1 MTEKT
6 VRLRIVADDQATP
19 AFQRLGREMERTG
32 QQAQRTNSIFSDLGQ
47 NILGAITIGGAIQ
60 LGSQLYNLG
69 REASIAASTFTQLS
83 GGASEAAANM
93 DLLRVATGGIVDDM
107 TLMQGSSKLLQMG
120 LATTGGEVARLT
132 ELAVKLGGAMG
143 SDATSSI
150 ENFALLLANQS
161 VLRLDTFGISSARVR
176 AEIER
181 LMETGEALNREDAF
195 RMAVLSEGAVALDR
209 LGSAADAAVT
219 PVARLQ
225 TRWANFAQDFSE
237 RAAIIVEQAAA
248 TVDQLTLLIE
258 GFYARGLEMTGGRDF
273 GFPTMLGV
281 GVGSFIGQQI
291 AGPTPTMAPQQVFG
305 PAPATREQSAAA
317 YIRQSYGDLIAQG
330 ILERLRSASA
340 ASGIMNIYGPDFY
353 SAVAGQQ
360 QTAMAQF
367 QQNMI
372 AQLQS
377 NMTTP
382 FFELIQLQGN
392 RQPFYSRE
400 EANQAEVMF
409 SRISMAFDALRD
421 ADVDASIL
429 EPMTRAADQAREIR
443 DYMVEGADR
452 LENIT
457 LPQSTGAGQNPN
469 ELFGDISQQFLSGVD
484 YNQYWMNQFALQSG
498 AATPSSIAIDQLITR
513 FQTLYGNA
521 PQAGMSAIGNLE
533 TFLRQAAAQGASQE
547 QIVAGIQ
554 QLSTFGGGEMG
565 LTRAF
570 SAADIERAANAT
582 EGLTNGIE
590 EAQTA
595 VEDFDAALQEVT
607 SKSREIEFKLKV
619 DDASVPAWMK
629 TLIGAG
635 AFNIVGLGTQQG
647 NGRVPGSTT
656 TGGRSGSSRPDN
668 TVPSYAGPR

>member
-1 MTEKT
+1 MAEKT

-181 LMETGEALNREDAF
+181 LMATGEALNREDAF

-209 LGSAADAAVT
+209 LGAAADAAGT
-219 PVARLQ
+219 PLARLQ
-225 TRWANFAQDFSE
+225 ARFENMAQQAGI
-237 RAAIIVEQAAA
+237 AATNIIEQAAA
-248 TVDQLTLLIE
+248 TVEMLLQLGDLTRNLTPDQIAQIRGQLPPLLQ
-258 GFYARGLEMTGGRDF
+258 GF
-273 GFPTMLGV
+273 
-281 GVGSFIGQQI
+281 GSVPNAAADRLRAQREAALAAIGQS
-291 AGPTPTMAPQQVFG
+291 AGATGPTPFPQGLYGQ
-305 PAPATREQSAAA
+305 PAPTTLDYSFDAVGTASRES
-317 YIRQSYGDLIAQG
+317 IRQLMQQMNDLARNATN
-330 ILERLRSASA
+330 LEMPSFFSQEDATA
-340 ASGIMNIYGPDFY
+340 ANALYERVQMVVRDLQN
-353 SAVAGQQ
+353 AG
-360 QTAMAQF
+360 
-367 QQNMI
+367 
-372 AQLQS
+372 
-377 NMTTP
+377 
-382 FFELIQLQGN
+382 
-392 RQPFYSRE
+392 
-400 EANQAEVMF
+400 
-409 SRISMAFDALRD
+409 
-421 ADVDASIL
+421 VDASIL

-452 LENIT
+452 LENAT
-457 LPQSTGAGQNPN
+457 LPQITGAGQNPN

-498 AATPSSIAIDQLITR
+498 AATPSSLAIDQLITR

-635 AFNIVGLGTQQG
+635 ALNIVGAGVG
-647 NGRVPGSTT
+647 GNNGRTPGQTNTGGASGST
-656 TGGRSGSSRPDN
+656 RPIR
-668 TVPSYAGPR
+668 GPQ

>member
-1 MTEKT
+1 MAEKT

-181 LMETGEALNREDAF
+181 LMQTGEALNREDAF

-209 LGSAADAAVT
+209 LGAAADAAGT
-219 PVARLQ
+219 PLARLQ
-225 TRWANFAQDFSE
+225 ARFENMAQQAGI
-237 RAAIIVEQAAA
+237 AATNIIEQAAA
-248 TVDQLTLLIE
+248 TVEMLLQLGDLTRNLTPDQIAQIRGQLPPLLQ
-258 GFYARGLEMTGGRDF
+258 GF
-273 GFPTMLGV
+273 
-281 GVGSFIGQQI
+281 GSVPNAAADRLRAQREAALAAIGQS
-291 AGPTPTMAPQQVFG
+291 AGATGPTPFPQGLYGQ
-305 PAPATREQSAAA
+305 PAPTTLDYSFDAVGTASRES
-317 YIRQSYGDLIAQG
+317 IRQLMQQMNDLARNATN
-330 ILERLRSASA
+330 LEMPSFFSQEDATA
-340 ASGIMNIYGPDFY
+340 ANALYERVQMVVRDLQN
-353 SAVAGQQ
+353 AG
-360 QTAMAQF
+360 
-367 QQNMI
+367 
-372 AQLQS
+372 
-377 NMTTP
+377 
-382 FFELIQLQGN
+382 
-392 RQPFYSRE
+392 
-400 EANQAEVMF
+400 
-409 SRISMAFDALRD
+409 
-421 ADVDASIL
+421 VDASIL

-452 LENIT
+452 LENAT
-457 LPQSTGAGQNPN
+457 LPQITGAGQNPN

-484 YNQYWMNQFALQSG
+484 YNQYWMNQFAIQSG

-533 TFLRQAAAQGASQE
+533 TFLRQAAAQSASQE

-582 EGLTNGIE
+582 GGLTNGIE

-595 VEDFDAALQEVT
+595 VEEFDAALQEVT